1 MYEWQLEQSWTTGA
15 FASSCKF
22 SALDLHECLAWPH
35 PHRLEPV
42 SFSLCLIHYSPL
54 LLFSLSHVSHAFF
67 RMYMHENAKG
77 PHLFLLTQW
86 PLLYLCLF
94 MCTILLFGSWSQWRH
109 IQACLT
115 LRPTWGLK
123 QHSFSLLSVYQHN
136 AAHWDKWR
144 QLLQDR
150 KGVFQ
155 GLDYQHFYEAFSF
168 PLWCIVLLRPLAASS
183 RASTHHTRL
192 RISDCIMSAALVSGQ
207 YAEPRL

>member
-1 MYEWQLEQSWTTGA
+1 MSV
-15 FASSCKF
+15 
-22 SALDLHECLAWPH
+22 WPGLI
-35 PHRLEPV
+35 PTDW
-42 SFSLCLIHYSPL
+42 SLCL
-54 LLFSLSHVSHAFF
+54 SLSVSFITHHSFCFLFLMFLMLFF

-144 QLLQDR
+144 QLLQYR